1 MDQIRTMPATT
12 RTRRK
17 TLIAAAAAGVTVAAA
32 AGIALAAGAAAHG
45 STAST
50 TAAARSASAATQS
63 MASIWADSEPAT
75 RDYLCT
81 AFQANPDGTWQSVA
95 PVLAASGV
103 TRAQAEE
110 HLAAA
115 CSAQAGVAVLR

>member
-1 MDQIRTMPATT
+1 MDQIRTMPAT
-12 RTRRK
+12 RTRRT

-45 STAST
+45 SSAGI
-50 TAAARSASAATQS
+50 ASAQSVSPTTQS

-95 PVLAASGV
+95 PVLAASGI
-103 TRAQAEE
+103 TRAKAEE
-110 HLAAA
+110 HLAGA

>member
-1 MDQIRTMPATT
+1 MDQIRTMPATS
-12 RTRRK
+12 TRRR
-17 TLIAAAAAGVTVAAA
+17 TLIAAAAAGATIAAA

-45 STAST
+45 PSAG
-50 TAAARSASAATQS
+50 APIAARSASAGSQS

-75 RDYLCT
+75 RAYLCT

-95 PVLAASGV
+95 PVLTASGI
-103 TRAQAEE
+103 TRSQAEE
-110 HLAAA
+110 HLAGA